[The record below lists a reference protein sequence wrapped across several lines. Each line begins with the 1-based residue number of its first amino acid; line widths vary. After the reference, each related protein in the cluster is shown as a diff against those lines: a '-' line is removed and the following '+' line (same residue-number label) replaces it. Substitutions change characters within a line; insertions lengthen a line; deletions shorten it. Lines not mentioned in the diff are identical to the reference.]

1 MREVQNVRSRY
12 VILAVLFAIAMAFQL
27 SVSVPDLKTIWQ
39 QAHHF
44 EWSTLSSWALVLNL
58 HFATPFACLLL
69 GFYVAAVRV
78 WDRKAWL
85 LLAVLVSFSVTSDG
99 SNRRDEAMAWH
110 TPLKHFVLVYR
121 SAVTQAWPICMVLF
135 AIYFP
140 VRARFD
146 RERSWLKW
154 IVLLPALAI
163 YVWVTY
169 ARVATNEG
177 MAMGVVQPME
187 TFTDVVRRIMVYV
200 LVILFLIILSAKL
213 ATAEGPDDRRRLR
226 VLFSGLA
233 LSVVPALVYEMVI
246 RQMMAMHPP
255 EWVTVPTFTLV
266 ILFPVTLAYVTVVQR
281 ALDVRMIL
289 REGLQYAAARRGL
302 VLMQI
307 LSSTVVVVLVAILSG
322 RVTFPGR
329 IGFTAAGIAFI
340 FGSNAAMQY
349 MGTRLDRRFFR
360 EAYNAEQ
367 ILAQLSESVGSLIE
381 LKPLLTTVATR
392 VSEALHISE
401 IAVFLCEQN
410 SYRVAFALGYPEP
423 PQTTFG
429 DRSQTVAE
437 LQETKRPVTVYLD
450 DPRSWV
456 SGTGAEERGELTAL
470 KAQLLVPLRRRA
482 ELLGF
487 LSLGTRQSEAPYS
500 TSDIDLLESVGQ
512 QTALAVENSRLTSTI
527 AAETAEREILQ
538 RELSIARE
546 VQQRLLPQSY
556 PTTPELACFG
566 TCRPAREVGG
576 DYFDFLE
583 LPEKALGFAIGDV
596 AGKGIPASL
605 LVASLQASLR
615 GQTLGG
621 CDDLPKLM
629 SNVNQLVY
637 AASPVNRYAT
647 FFYAQYE
654 PALRR
659 LTYVNAGH
667 NPPLVIA
674 GGDGRAVMRLEA
686 GGPPVGLLPQA
697 EYQGS
702 SIDLAGG
709 DLLVLFT
716 DGMSEAM
723 NSREEEWGEESLIA
737 AVKDSGRRDPTNIVE
752 SVFRSADAFAGE
764 APQHDDMT
772 IVVVAVAKE

>member
-1 MREVQNVRSRY
+1 
-12 VILAVLFAIAMAFQL
+12 
-27 SVSVPDLKTIWQ
+27 
-39 QAHHF
+39 
-44 EWSTLSSWALVLNL
+44 
-58 HFATPFACLLL
+58 
-69 GFYVAAVRV
+69 VAY
-78 WDRKAWL
+78 
-85 LLAVLVSFSVTSDG
+85 
-99 SNRRDEAMAWH
+99 
-110 TPLKHFVLVYR
+110 PLKHFVLAYR
-121 SAVTQAWPICMVLF
+121 SLVIFAWPICMVLF

-146 RERSWLKW
+146 RERPWLKW

-163 YVWVTY
+163 YVWGTY
-169 ARVATNEG
+169 SRVAINEG
-177 MAMGVVQPME
+177 MATAVVQPME
-187 TFTDVVRRIMVYV
+187 SFTDMVRRIMVYA
-200 LVILFLIILSAKL
+200 LVILFLIILSTKL

-233 LSVVPALVYEMVI
+233 LSVVPALVYEMVF
-246 RQMMAMHPP
+246 RQMMGLYPP
-255 EWVTVPTFTLV
+255 EWVTIPVFTLV
-266 ILFPVTLAYVTVVQR
+266 ILFPITLAYVSVVQR

-289 REGLQYAAARRGL
+289 REGLQYAVARRGL
-302 VLMQI
+302 LVVQVFDAV
-307 LSSTVVVVLVAILSG
+307 VVVVLVALLSG
-322 RVTFPGR
+322 RVTFPLR
-329 IGFTAAGIAFI
+329 IGLTATGIALI
-340 FGSNAAMQY
+340 FGLNAAMQNV
-349 MGTRLDRRFFR
+349 GIRLDRPFFR

-367 ILAQLSESVGSLIE
+367 ILAQLSESVRSLIE
-381 LKPLLTTVATR
+381 LKPLLTMVATR

-410 SYRVAFALGYPEP
+410 AYRVAFALGYPEP
-423 PQTTFG
+423 PQATFA
-429 DRSQTVAE
+429 DRSQTVAA
-437 LQETKRPVTVYLD
+437 LQETKRPITVYFD

-456 SGTGAEERGELTAL
+456 SGTGAEERLELTAL
-470 KAQLLVPLRRRA
+470 KTQLLVPLRRRA

-556 PTTPELACFG
+556 PTTPELVCFG

-629 SNVNQLVY
+629 ANVNQLVY

-674 GGDGRAVMRLEA
+674 GRDGRAVMRLAA

-697 EYQGS
+697 QYQS
-702 SIDLAGG
+702 STVDLVGG
-709 DLLVLFT
+709 GLLVLFT
-716 DGMSEAM
+716 DGVSEAM
-723 NSREEEWGEESLIA
+723 NSREEEWGEASLIA
-737 AVKDSGRRDPTNIVE
+737 AVKDSERRDPTGIVE